1 MQTVGLIFSILEI
14 IVEKYIHDT
23 DKENQ
28 SLMISPKN
36 KIPTN
41 KE

>member
-1 MQTVGLIFSILEI
+1 MKIVGLVFSILEK

-23 DKENQ
+23 EKENQ

-36 KIPTN
+36 KIPCN
-41 KE
+41 EQ